1 MWQQKFATPV
11 FVLYCF
17 FWPRQEV
24 FVFYVLHLHFFFKLL
39 LQLPDFEAGALERN
53 LNHVATRKTLQ
64 LTSIFHPTNGKHT
77 RHMCVCISFV
87 FCNLCVL
94 YLYCAAFTD
103 FEATIRWLQRTLELA
118 SISNPINFLG
128 ENFFLQI

>member
-1 MWQQKFATPV
+1 MAAAPNVYLSNQSVAAAG
-11 FVLYCF
+11 
-17 FWPRQEV
+17 
-24 FVFYVLHLHFFFKLL
+24 
-39 LQLPDFEAGALERN
+39 PDFEAAALERN
-53 LNHVATRKTLQ
+53 LNQVATRKTLQ

-103 FEATIRWLQRTLELA
+103 FEATIR
-118 SISNPINFLG
+118 
-128 ENFFLQI
+128 

>member
-1 MWQQKFATPV
+1 MF
-11 FVLYCF
+11 CICN
-17 FWPRQEV
+17 
-24 FVFYVLHLHFFFKLL
+24 FFKLL
-39 LQLPDFEAGALERN
+39 LQLPDFEAGALGRN
-53 LNHVATRKTLQ
+53 LNQVATRKILQ

-103 FEATIRWLQRTLELA
+103 FEATIRWQYRTLELA
-118 SISNPINFLG
+118 SISNPIKAM
-128 ENFFLQI
+128 FFLQIQTNSYELGDHDHDDYYC